1 VLISVF
7 RIHAP
12 REGRLALC
20 ALLVGC
26 AFANNPV
33 TRIVPLTTLT
43 PASPATVGMA
53 ADLSARLDSIVAV
66 GIAEGAA
73 PGVALAVGRW
83 GRLVHLK
90 GYGRIDV
97 ASNAPAVTDST
108 MFDMASLTKV
118 VATTTA
124 AMILE
129 DEGKL
134 NLDAPV
140 HNYIPEITD
149 STKSGITVRMIL
161 THSGGFEA
169 FAPLWREHCGRADYL
184 AQINARPLAYA
195 PGDSTVYSDW
205 DFVLMGLIIERITG
219 MPLDQFVSSRVWQP
233 LNMHD
238 TGFNPLSSGAMKADS
253 DCTSAYRADNP
264 LLARIAM
271 TEIDTVYRHTHIHGI
286 VHDENACAL
295 GGVAGHA
302 GLFSSARDVA
312 VFCQM
317 LLNGGQYGG
326 VRLIQPTTVA
336 RWTARQ
342 SNKSSRA
349 LGWDTPSGNSSAG
362 NYFSPRSFGHT
373 GFTGTSIWVDP
384 ERGLFVVLLTNRV
397 DPTRA
402 NMRAEPLRRDI
413 ANAVQA
419 AILDAPL
426 TEWRQ

>member
-1 VLISVF
+1 MKIVS
-7 RIHAP
+7 
-12 REGRLALC
+12 RLVAIC
-20 ALLVGC
+20 ALLTGC
-26 AFANNPV
+26 AAASANRPMVRITPV
-33 TRIVPLTTLT
+33 SVLT
-43 PASPATVGMA
+43 PADPASVGMA
-53 ADLSARLDSIVAV
+53 HDLGARIDSIVAV
-66 GIAEGAA
+66 AMAEGAA
-73 PGVALAVGRW
+73 PGVSVAVGRW
-83 GRLVHLK
+83 GRLVHLR
-90 GYGRIDV
+90 GYGRTDV
-97 ASNAPAVTDST
+97 APDAPAVTDST

-124 AMILE
+124 SMILE

-140 HNYIPEITD
+140 HTYLPELND
-149 STKSGITVRMIL
+149 SAKAGITVRMIL

-169 FAPLWREHCGRADYL
+169 FATLWRDYRGRAAYL
-184 AQINARPLAYA
+184 QQINARPLAYT
-195 PGDSTVYSDW
+195 PGDSTIYSDW

-219 MPLDQFVSSRVWQP
+219 MPLDQFVASRVWEP
-233 LNMHD
+233 LHLHD
-238 TGFNPLSSGAMKADS
+238 TGFNPLASGPLPTDSS
-253 DCTSAYRADNP
+253 CTVAFRPDHP
-264 LLARIAM
+264 LLSRIAM
-271 TEIDTVYRHTHIHGI
+271 TEIDTAYRHIHVHGI

-326 VRLIQPTTVA
+326 VNLIEPATIA

-342 SNKSSRA
+342 KRGSSRA
-349 LGWDTPSGNSSAG
+349 LGWDTPSGHSSAG
-362 NYFSPRSFGHT
+362 RYFSARSFGHT

-384 ERGLFVVLLTNRV
+384 ERGLFVVILTNRV

-402 NMRAEPLRRDI
+402 NTRHEALRRDI
-413 ANAVQA
+413 ADAVQS

-426 TEWRQ
+426 VERREP